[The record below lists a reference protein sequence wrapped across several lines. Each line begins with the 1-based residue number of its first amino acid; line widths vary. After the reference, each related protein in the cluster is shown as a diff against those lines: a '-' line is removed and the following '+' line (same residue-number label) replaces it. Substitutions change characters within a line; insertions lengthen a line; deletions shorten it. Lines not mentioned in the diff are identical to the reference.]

1 MSREVRISIDDD
13 EVFERMKH
21 RKQEL
26 DLSWEEVL
34 HRGLRR
40 GPAAGGERGHPQQT
54 GRQESDRRR
63 QDRQRDVESSEPS
76 SHGPTGP
83 GGDDG
88 RTSRRGSERRSQSGR
103 SRSHDRGDVPGHVEA
118 YQDHVDAHQEH
129 VDAYQDHVDEYY
141 DDQWDRFADSVEAQ
155 VQNKVYNAL
164 RSTFGAAG
172 IDVPEPPEPPHSSLD
187 REMEDLSNAE
197 DAVLSFDFLDDDP
210 GYQIPLRVNLQTSV
224 DGLDVEVV
232 AVRQGKSVRDMN
244 RFDSEARLAVTKR
257 LAKGDPAILRFDDG
271 AEGYEVEPVIRW
283 ERDESGRPTVTAV
296 DIEAVRLGEDD
307 AE

>member
-1 MSREVRISIDDD
+1 MSREVRITIDDD

-34 HRGLRR
+34 HRGLRPDSTAGQHPGPRHGRR
-40 GPAAGGERGHPQQT
+40 GPDGNRGPETPTPGDVSGQAADTASDPGQRRPEH
-54 GRQESDRRR
+54 GRHR
-63 QDRQRDVESSEPS
+63 
-76 SHGPTGP
+76 
-83 GGDDG
+83 GDDH
-88 RTSRRGSERRSQSGR
+88 RQ
-103 SRSHDRGDVPGHVEA
+103 HA
-118 YQDHVDAHQEH
+118 
-129 VDAYQDHVDEYY
+129 DEYY

-172 IDVPEPPEPPHSSLD
+172 IDVPEPPDPPHGGLD
-187 REMEDLSNAE
+187 QEMQDLSNAE

-210 GYQIPLRVNLQTSV
+210 AHQVPLRVNLRTSV

-257 LAKGDPAILRFDDG
+257 LASGDPALLRFDDG

-296 DIEAVRLGEDD
+296 DIEAVRLDEAD

>member
-13 EVFERMKH
+13 EVFERMKQ
-21 RKQEL
+21 RKHEL

-40 GPAAGGERGHPQQT
+40 EPDTGAERDD
-54 GRQESDRRR
+54 RQRADRRR
-63 QDRQRDVESSEPS
+63 ANRQGGDASGATSSPG
-76 SHGPTGP
+76 HPGPA
-83 GGDDG
+83 GDDG
-88 RTSRRGSERRSQSGR
+88 RHSRSGRRGHAGSSR
-103 SRSHDRGDVPGHVEA
+103 SRDRSDAPDHVEA
-118 YQDHVDAHQEH
+118 YQDHVDAYQDH
-129 VDAYQDHVDEYY
+129 VDAYQNHVDEYY

-164 RSTFGAAG
+164 RNTFGAAG
-172 IDVPEPPEPPHSSLD
+172 IDVPEPPKPPHGGLD
-187 REMEDLSNAE
+187 REMQDLSNAE

-210 GYQIPLRVNLQTSV
+210 AYQIPLRVNLQTSV

-257 LAKGDPAILRFDDG
+257 LAQGAPAILRFDDG

-296 DIEAVRLGEDD
+296 DIDAVRLGEDD